1 MKHTK
6 LFLTMALL
14 ALGTACSAAPKVKA
28 PETVFNSSNAVVDTE
43 KVSFNATSAIE
54 TARDM
59 KTGWNL
65 GNTLDATASKRLTS
79 ETSWGQPKTTKAM
92 IDGLAKSGMKTI
104 RIPTSW
110 HNHIID
116 DNYTIDPKWMARVKE
131 IVDWA
136 IENDMYVILNSHHD
150 NHDKPAAMKKGNGY
164 YPNATNY
171 EESKRFL
178 ENVWSQICLAFNNG
192 YDEHLIFETMNEPR
206 LVGTSH
212 EWWFDPNAAECKEAA
227 ETLNKLNQDV
237 VNTIRSSGGNNAKRF
252 IACPG
257 LQASPDSALAD
268 AFVMPTDIESGRLM
282 VSVHMYSP
290 YKFAMESPG
299 ATKYTTQMSREN
311 AATFKRLA
319 DKFIANGYAV
329 YIGEYG
335 ATNKNNL
342 EDRLAWFHDFIKF
355 TKAHGI
361 PCVLWDNQVWQV
373 SGKDYN
379 EHFGYYNR
387 EAQSWYFPEI
397 LEAIVEEAYKA
408 D

>member
-1 MKHTK
+1 MKHSK
-6 LFLTMALL
+6 FLLTMAFLL
-14 ALGTACSAAPKVKA
+14 IGTACSAAPKVKA
-28 PETVFNSSNAVVDTE
+28 PETVFNEANAIVDSE
-43 KVSFNATSAIE
+43 KKAFNATSAIE
-54 TARDM
+54 TAKEM

-65 GNTLDATASKRLTS
+65 GNTLDATGTKRINS
-79 ETSWGQPKTTKAM
+79 ETSWGQPKTTKEM
-92 IDGLAKSGMKTI
+92 IQGLAKSGIKTI
-104 RIPTSW
+104 RIPVSW
-110 HNHIID
+110 HNHLID
-116 DNYTIDPKWMARVKE
+116 SNYTIDPKWMARVKE
-131 IVDWA
+131 ITDWA
-136 IENDMYVILNSHHD
+136 IEEDMYVILNSHHD
-150 NHDKPAAMKKGNGY
+150 NNNSPAKMKAGNGY
-164 YPNATNY
+164 YPNTTNY

-212 EWWFDPNAAECKEAA
+212 EWWFDKNASECQDAA

-237 VNTIRSSGGNNAKRF
+237 VNTIRSSGGNNEKRF

-299 ATKYTTQMSREN
+299 ATKYTPQMSREN
-311 AATFKRLA
+311 AMTFKRLA
-319 DKFIANGYAV
+319 DKFLANGYAV

-342 EDRLAWFHDFIKF
+342 EDRVAWFHDFIKF

-361 PCVLWDNQVWQV
+361 PCLLWDNQVWEV
-373 SGKDYN
+373 KGKDYN

-387 EAQSWYFPEI
+387 SEQKWFFPEI
-397 LEAIVEEAYKA
+397 LDAIVEEAYN
-408 D
+408 